1 MSTESYLLQKPNKE
15 SKVYHSI
22 TPESANWNHLSFEA
36 RTMSLGDVWE
46 HNTEENELVIVL
58 LSGNFKVNST
68 KGSWETINGRKD
80 VFS

>member
-15 SKVYHSI
+15 SKVYQSI

-36 RTMSLGDVWE
+36 REMSLGDVWE

-58 LSGNFKVNST
+58 LSGNFKVDST
-68 KGSWETINGRKD
+68 KGSWETINGRTN
-80 VFS
+80 VFN